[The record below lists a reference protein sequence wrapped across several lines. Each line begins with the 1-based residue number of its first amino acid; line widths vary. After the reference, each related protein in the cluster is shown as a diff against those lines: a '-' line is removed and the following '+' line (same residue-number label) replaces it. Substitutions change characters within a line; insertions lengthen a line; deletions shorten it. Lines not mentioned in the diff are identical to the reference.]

1 MPRAQ
6 ATMKTKR
13 EAFAGKHM
21 RAIRGVPARFMA
33 PRLIVIACTLFLAL
47 FGLLMIY
54 SSSSITA
61 LNSSSFGNDPTYF
74 LTHQAINLAVG
85 IVFAVAIAS
94 RDYHF
99 WARGKVF
106 VALLAVV
113 VILLGLVETPFAGQD
128 AYGAT
133 RWIAVPGFGTL
144 QPSEFAKPVVILA
157 TAGVLS
163 RYYEEHSIDLQDLL
177 AQIGVGIAL
186 PLLLILI
193 QPDKGTTIIIV
204 VTLVVMAIIAGFS
217 WKIVAVAVLALGV
230 IFGVMS
236 FTQSYSRQRIMTM
249 LNPWEDPYGTGYQ
262 LIQGWYAFGS
272 GGLFG
277 VGIGFSHQKYAY
289 LPMAYN
295 DFIFAIVGE
304 ECGLVGTVGI
314 IVLFLLLL
322 WASYKIANYAP
333 DMLGRLIACG
343 CSTILVA
350 QLFVNVG
357 GVIGLLPLSGK
368 PVPFLSYGGSSIM
381 SCCILVGLILSVSR
395 SSILPETEHDRA
407 RSALRVADGTS
418 ERAGGTGVGAV
429 MTRTESRAQAPE
441 RTFTVVE
448 GGASARAQARAHAE
462 ARAARRASESR
473 STRDLM
479 DPASRLRRPDTGPQV
494 RTRTQSPHL
503 DQESTGRRRPR
514 RGR

>member
-1 MPRAQ
+1 MPSAQ
-6 ATMKTKR
+6 ATRKQNR
-13 EAFAGKHM
+13 ETFAGKHM
-21 RAIRGVPARFMA
+21 RAIHSVPARFMA
-33 PRLIVIACTLFLAL
+33 PRLIVVACAVFLAL

-61 LNSSSFGNDPTYF
+61 LSSAKYGNDPTYF
-74 LTHQAINLAVG
+74 LTHQAINLGIGVVLAV
-85 IVFAVAIAS
+85 IIAS

-99 WARGKVF
+99 WARGRMFMVL
-106 VALLAVV
+106 VIIEL
-113 VILLGLVETPFAGQD
+113 ILLGLVEMPFAGQD

-133 RWIAVPGFGTL
+133 RWISVPGFGTL
-144 QPSEFAKPVVILA
+144 QPSEFAKPVIIIA
-157 TAGVLS
+157 AAGVLG
-163 RYYEEHSIDLQDLL
+163 RYYEEHSIDRQELIM
-177 AQIGVGIAL
+177 QIGAGIAL

-193 QPDKGTTIIIV
+193 QPDKGTTIIIFI
-204 VTLVVMAIIAGFS
+204 TLVVMALIAGFP
-217 WKIVAVAVLALGV
+217 WQIVVGAAIGGALL
-230 IFGVMS
+230 FGIYSYMDG
-236 FTQSYSRQRIMTM
+236 YSRQRIITM
-249 LNPWEDPYGTGYQ
+249 MDPWQDPYDSGYQ

-304 ECGLVGTVGI
+304 ECGLVGTIGI
-314 IVLFLLLL
+314 ICLFLLLL

-333 DMLGRLIACG
+333 DLLGRLIACG
-343 CSTILVA
+343 CSTILVV

-357 GVIGLLPLSGK
+357 GVLGLLPLSGK
-368 PVPFLSYGGSSIM
+368 PVPFLSYGGSSII
-381 SCCILVGLILSVSR
+381 SCCILVGLILSISR

-407 RSALRVADGTS
+407 RSQIRVADGTP
-418 ERAGGTGVGAV
+418 ERMGTGVGPV
-429 MTRTESRAQAPE
+429 MTRSESRAQAPQ
-441 RTFTVVE
+441 RAFTVVE
-448 GGASARAQARAHAE
+448 GGASARDEVRAHAE

-473 STRDLM
+473 SSRNLM

-503 DQESTGRRRPR
+503 NQESTGRRRPR

>member
-1 MPRAQ
+1 MPSAQ
-6 ATMKTKR
+6 ATRKQSR
-13 EAFAGKHM
+13 ETFAGKHM

-33 PRLIVIACTLFLAL
+33 PRLIVIACSVFLAL

-61 LNSSSFGNDPTYF
+61 LNSASFGNDPTYF
-74 LTHQAINLAVG
+74 LTHQAINLAIG
-85 IVFAVAIAS
+85 TAMAVVIAT

-99 WARGKVF
+99 WARGPVF
-106 VALLAVV
+106 LALVMLVV
-113 VILLGLVETPFAGQD
+113 LLLLLVETPFAGQD

-157 TAGVLS
+157 GAGALA
-163 RYYEEHSIDLQDLL
+163 RYYEEHSIDRQELVL
-177 AQIGVGIAL
+177 QIGAGIIV
-186 PLLLILI
+186 PLLLILL
-193 QPDKGTTIIIV
+193 QPDKGTTIIIGA
-204 VTLVVMAIIAGFS
+204 TLIVMALIAGFS
-217 WKIVAVAVLALGV
+217 WKVVAGAFVAGAI
-230 IFGVMS
+230 IFGVYS
-236 FTQSYSRQRIMTM
+236 YLDGYSRQRIITM
-249 LNPWEDPYGTGYQ
+249 MNPWEDPYGSGYQ

-304 ECGLVGTVGI
+304 ECGLVGTIGI
-314 IVLFLLLL
+314 VCIFLLLL
-322 WASYKIANYAP
+322 FASYKIANYAP
-333 DMLGRLIACG
+333 DLLGRLIACG
-343 CSTILVA
+343 CSTILVV
-350 QLFVNVG
+350 QLFVNIG
-357 GVIGLLPLSGK
+357 GVLGLMPLSGK

-407 RSALRVADGTS
+407 RSQLRVADGTAA
-418 ERAGGTGVGAV
+418 RGGTGVGEV
-429 MTRTESRAQAPE
+429 MTRSESRAQASAP
-441 RTFTVVE
+441 TFRVVE
-448 GGASARAQARAHAE
+448 GGASVHAEVRAHAE

-473 STRDLM
+473 SSRDLM

-503 DQESTGRRRPR
+503 NHESTGRRRPR